1 MALNIKHRDVEF
13 GIGDKIRVFQKIRE
27 GGKDRNSIFD
37 GIVIAIKNRGFNKS
51 FTVRKIGDLGIGIE
65 KIFPVESPFLQ
76 EVRITKKGTTGS
88 NSAKLYSIRKQNPR
102 EIAEIYSRA
111 ARRNVTAKAN

>member
-1 MALNIKHRDVEF
+1 MALYLKHRDTEF
-13 GIGDKIRVFQKIRE
+13 GIGDRVRVFQRIRE
-27 GGKDRNSIFD
+27 GGKDRHSIFD

-51 FTVRKIGDLGIGIE
+51 FTVRKVGDLGIGIE

-76 EVRITKKGTTGS
+76 EIRVTKKGTTGS

-102 EIAEIYSRA
+102 EIAEIFSRA
-111 ARRNVTAKAN
+111 AKRNVASK